1 MTDGMTLERLNQCID
16 TYNHN
21 IVFEAMMNENFE
33 NKKIRISN
41 FPSHISEN
49 IAKFAYHKKYG
60 TMPTWDTNVG
70 DLQLKTDD
78 SILQIEV
85 KGSIDLFNGGPSS
98 YGPKEKWD
106 LIYFVDGIDT
116 LTYNYKVY
124 EVRLSNINDKWKNI
138 KVSDSQTYQQQSN
151 QGRRP
156 RITFTRLI
164 EQLDDNDWELI
175 FDGHINEFN

>member
-1 MTDGMTLERLNQCID
+1 MTLERLNECID

-21 IVFEAMMNENFE
+21 IIFEAMMNENFE

-60 TMPTWDTNVG
+60 RMPTWDTSVG
-70 DLQLKTDD
+70 DLQLIDIEPTQQ
-78 SILQIEV
+78 LEV

-116 LTYNYKVY
+116 LNYNYKVY
-124 EVRLSNINDKWKNI
+124 EVRLSNTNDKWKNI
-138 KVSDSQTYQQQSN
+138 KVSETQTYQQQAN

-156 RITFTRLI
+156 RITFTKLI
-164 EQLDDNDWELI
+164 EQLDNNDWELI
-175 FDGHINEFN
+175 FDGHIDEFK

>member
-1 MTDGMTLERLNQCID
+1 MADGMTLERLNECID

-21 IVFEAMMNENFE
+21 IIFEASMNEHFE
-33 NKKIRISN
+33 NRRIRISN

-49 IAKFAYHKKYG
+49 IAKFAYHRRHG
-60 TMPTWDTNVG
+60 VMPTWDTTVG
-70 DLQLKTDD
+70 DLQVINDENIIQL
-78 SILQIEV
+78 EV
-85 KGSIDLFNGGPSS
+85 KGSIDLSNGGPSS
-98 YGPKEKWD
+98 YGPTESWD
-106 LIYFVDGIDT
+106 LLYFVDGADT
-116 LTYNYKVY
+116 LNYNYKVY
-124 EVRLSNINDKWKNI
+124 EVRLSNTDDRWRNI
-138 KVSDSQTYQQQSN
+138 RVSETQTYQEQVN